1 MRKLS
6 VAAAVAALL
15 LLAACGSN
23 SGLGDLGGIFGTPQ
37 SSSTGTSSNPG
48 TIGATVNFVDTSAQ
62 RIDVAVN
69 YVNNLRQSQ
78 GNQSIYYD
86 SRTRVVYNGNSGYNV
101 SDLERGDQISV
112 TGTTDNSGRFI
123 ADTITVTRN
132 VRG

>member
-1 MRKLS
+1 MRKIS

-37 SSSTGTSSNPG
+37 SSSTGTNTNG
-48 TIGATVNFVDTSAQ
+48 TIGATVNFVDTQNQ
-62 RIDVAVN
+62 RIDVTVN
-69 YVNNLRQSQ
+69 YVNNLRNSQ
-78 GNQSIYYD
+78 GNQSIYY
-86 SRTRVVYNGNSGYNV
+86 SNQTRVVYNGNSRYNV

-112 TGTTDNSGRFI
+112 TGYQDNNGRFV

>member
-1 MRKLS
+1 MRKIS
-6 VAAAVAALL
+6 VVAALAAVL

-23 SGLGDLGGIFGTPQ
+23 SGLGGLGGIFGTPQ
-37 SSSTGTSSNPG
+37 TSSSSNPG
-48 TIGATVNFVDTSAQ
+48 TIGATVNSVDTSNQ
-62 RIDVAVN
+62 RIDVTVN
-69 YVNNLRQSQ
+69 YVNNLRNSQ

-86 SRTRVVYNGNSGYNV
+86 SRTRVVYNGNNGYNV

-112 TGTTDNSGRFI
+112 TGTTDNNGRFI

>member
-6 VAAAVAALL
+6 VVAALAALVL
-15 LLAACGSN
+15 LSACGS

-37 SSSTGTSSNPG
+37 SSSTGNQSGSVQ
-48 TIGATVNFVDTSAQ
+48 ATVNSVDTTAQ
-62 RIDVAVN
+62 RIDVNIN
-69 YVNNLRQSQ
+69 YVNNLRNSQ
-78 GNQSIYYD
+78 GNQSIYYTTQ
-86 SRTRVVYNGNSGYNV
+86 TRVSYNGNTGYNV

-112 TGTTDNSGRFI
+112 TGYQDNSGRFV